1 MFVRM
6 LDVMWMDFGE
16 WRVVVVCWLKIIIY
30 FLATLDD
37 FGDFGDL
44 AFLTS
49 LPLSSGSRASSA
61 YDCQSISNLVLDLL

>member
-1 MFVRM
+1 M
-6 LDVMWMDFGE
+6 
-16 WRVVVVCWLKIIIY
+16 VVCWLKIIIY

-61 YDCQSISNLVLDLL
+61 YDCQSISNLILDPP